1 MAFAIRYGMTL
12 KKRTAAV
19 PAPRPPITNRLLSA
33 LPAKD
38 RDFMLAECETVQL
51 AFPDTVADPGD
62 AIRHVFFPTSSFISL
77 VAPMGGLANLEVA
90 LAGNEGMYG
99 VPVALGVAI
108 SPVHA
113 LVQGS
118 GPAFRLGAKAFR
130 RELGRRPALRQG
142 VDRYIFVLMHQ
153 LVQTAGCNRFH
164 VVEQRLARWLLMT
177 SDRAHSETFHI
188 THEFLAYML
197 GVRRVG
203 ITKAATA
210 LQNRKLISYTRGAME
225 ILDRKGLERAS
236 CNCYQ
241 RDLDTYRK
249 VLG

>member
-1 MAFAIRYGMTL
+1 
-12 KKRTAAV
+12 
-19 PAPRPPITNRLLSA
+19 
-33 LPAKD
+33 
-38 RDFMLAECETVQL
+38 
-51 AFPDTVADPGD
+51 
-62 AIRHVFFPTSSFISL
+62 
-77 VAPMGGLANLEVA
+77 
-90 LAGNEGMYG
+90 
-99 VPVALGVAI
+99 
-108 SPVHA
+108 
-113 LVQGS
+113 
-118 GPAFRLGAKAFR
+118 
-130 RELGRRPALRQG
+130 LRQG

-177 SDRAHSETFHI
+177 SDRAHSGTFHI

-210 LQNRKLISYTRGAME
+210 LQNRKLICYTRGAME

-241 RDLDTYRK
+241 RDLDTYQR